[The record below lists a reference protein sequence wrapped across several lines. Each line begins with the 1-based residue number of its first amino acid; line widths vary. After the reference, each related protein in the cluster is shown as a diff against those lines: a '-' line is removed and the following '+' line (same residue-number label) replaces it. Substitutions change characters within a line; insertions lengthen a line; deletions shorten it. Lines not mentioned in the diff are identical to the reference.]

1 MTTYTYEADD
11 DDYVSDAGVHVST
24 EAMDAIN
31 SFSKAAS
38 DYVVVTGSSGYSYT
52 VEDYGIAT
60 MGADDASYDNAF
72 VYSAPGT
79 YGRFQH
85 YYSLV
90 IGNDGDNVI
99 KGNSGDSWFS
109 DRATT
114 VFAGQGDDKVYGY
127 SGNDT
132 FYGEDGNDLLSGG
145 DGNDALFG
153 GAGDDFLYGGKG
165 TDTLVGGDGNDWLFS
180 GQLYD
185 GASDTLTGGAGADTF
200 VLGDA
205 TDEFVA
211 SADVNWAVLAVA
223 GLGVGTDIA
232 LASNFDGMA
241 GSVAKKMVPMVS
253 NALKA
258 AFAYGD
264 LTDTATPEAAYATV
278 TDFNPLEDVL
288 ILPVSAGDRGNVFVS
303 LDTNIDSAF
312 VIKYD
317 DGTSV
322 DIVATIN
329 FADAAAIYGDGFGSL
344 SATAQQA
351 FVNSLMQSALVI
363 SADGAVM
370 GMDGGIALDV
380 DTSEL
385 GDLGTTQFIVIGA
398 YSGWYLQGDSGS
410 DYLFGTNYDDVIAGY
425 NLDGG
430 SGTYVA
436 PENAGND
443 ELRGFGGD
451 DVFLGGQG
459 NDYIDGGD
467 GSDTSSYVHSIAGIT
482 VDLSATVTDAN
493 GTYAQAQDGFGTT
506 DKLFSI
512 ENITG
517 SDYDDVIT
525 GDTGANTLAGGAGD
539 DTIDGGA
546 GDDTIYGGAGHD
558 SLDGGE
564 GFDTL
569 SFADAEAG
577 VTVDLSANQVA
588 EDGFGFSDDVFNFE
602 ALTGSAFDDGLTGD
616 AQDNAIYGGAG
627 NDIIDAVGGN
637 NTVDGGDGND
647 RITAGSGNDTLSGGA
662 GDDLLSGGAG
672 DDVLYGGDGNDT
684 LVGGEGDDVLYGGS
698 GNDTLTGGAGADTF
712 VFDSGFAGTVT
723 DFDPTEDTIMID
735 GSAYGI
741 GDLAG
746 DSLGFL
752 DLEPWQPGA
761 DDGDYT
767 VTLTEWG
774 SDKPILSFSADYQ
787 FDATNAKDVMAYYDS
802 ILIY

>member
-1 MTTYTYEADD
+1 MTTYTYEEGD

-31 SFSKAAS
+31 SFSKAPGDFA
-38 DYVVVTGSSGYSYT
+38 VVTGSSGYSYT

-60 MGADDASYDNAF
+60 MGADDASFDNSF
-72 VYSAPGT
+72 VYSSSGT

-85 YYSLV
+85 YYSMV
-90 IGNDGDNVI
+90 VGNDQDNVI
-99 KGNSGDSWFS
+99 FGNGGDSWFS

-127 SGNDT
+127 DANDV
-132 FYGEDGNDLLSGG
+132 FYGEAGNDILSGG
-145 DGNDALFG
+145 GGNDALYG
-153 GAGDDFLYGGKG
+153 GDGDDFLYGGEG
-165 TDTLVGGDGNDWLFS
+165 TDILVGGDGNDWLFS
-180 GQLYD
+180 GHLYD
-185 GASDTLTGGAGADTF
+185 GSSDTLTGGAGADTF

-205 TDEFVA
+205 GDEYVA

-223 GLGVGTDIA
+223 GLGVGTDVA
-232 LASNFDGMA
+232 LASNFDGLA

-264 LTDTATPEAAYATV
+264 LTDTTTPHAAYATV

-288 ILPVSAGDRGNVFVS
+288 ILPVSVGERGNVFVS
-303 LDTNIDSAF
+303 MDTNMDSAF

-317 DGTSV
+317 NGSSV
-322 DIVATIN
+322 DIVATID
-329 FADAAAIYGDGFGSL
+329 FADAADIYGDGFDTL

-351 FVNSLMQSALVI
+351 FVDSLMQSALIVN
-363 SADGAVM
+363 SDGAVL
-370 GMDGGIALDV
+370 GMNGGTSIDV
-380 DTSEL
+380 DASEL
-385 GDLGTTQFIVIGA
+385 SDLGTTEFIVMGA

-451 DVFLGGQG
+451 DVLLGGQG
-459 NDYIDGGD
+459 NDFIDGGD

-493 GTYAQAQDGFGTT
+493 GTYAEAQDGFGTA

-517 SDYDDVIT
+517 SDHDDAIT
-525 GDTGANTLAGGAGD
+525 GDAGANILAGGAGD

-546 GDDTIYGGAGHD
+546 GDDTIYGGSGHD
-558 SLDGGE
+558 SLDGGD

-569 SFADAEAG
+569 NFADAEAG

-588 EDGFGFSDDVFNFE
+588 EDGFGFTDDVFNFE
-602 ALTGSAFDDGLTGD
+602 ALTGSAFDDVMTGD
-616 AQDNAIYGGAG
+616 AQDNTIHGDAGKDQITGA
-627 NDIIDAVGGN
+627 
-637 NTVDGGDGND
+637 
-647 RITAGSGNDTLSGGA
+647 SGNDTLYGGD
-662 GDDLLSGGAG
+662 GDDTLYGGAG

-684 LVGGEGDDVLYGGS
+684 LSGGDGDDILYGGK
-698 GNDTLTGGAGADTF
+698 GTDTLTGGAGADTF

-746 DSLGFL
+746 DSLGLF
-752 DLEPWQPGA
+752 DLEPWQTGA

-774 SDKPILSFSADYQ
+774 SDTPIVSFSADYQ